1 MFTLLNV
8 NLERQTQMRATAKD
22 MRFHTR
28 EILDA
33 VSRGEEVVI
42 TFRGRPK
49 AKIVP
54 LRGDRSPRERPGRL
68 FGIWS
73 DHPDVDSVDVYIR
86 KIRIGRLA

>member
-1 MFTLLNV
+1 
-8 NLERQTQMRATAKD
+8 MRATAKD

-54 LRGDRSPRERPGRL
+54 LRDVRRQRERPGRL

-73 DHPDVDSVDVYIR
+73 DHSDVDSVDSFIR
-86 KIRIGRLA
+86 KIRKGRLA

>member
-1 MFTLLNV
+1 
-8 NLERQTQMRATAKD
+8 MRATAKD
-22 MRFHTR
+22 MRFHAR

-49 AKIVP
+49 AKIIP
-54 LRGDRSPRERPGRL
+54 LRDLHSAGKKPSRL

-73 DHPDVDSVDVYIR
+73 NHPGVENVEGYVR
-86 KIRIGRLA
+86 KIRKGRSA